1 MMSPKDP
8 PLFDSST
15 QCQGVAAHLHRYV
28 EGELD
33 PVRAQLV
40 RTHTK
45 ACPRCADEVAML
57 ELEKLWVI
65 ESALETPELSARA
78 TERAMAPIRKM
89 AKRDAQRRRTR
100 VISIA
105 AGLIVAVTVG
115 IQTTALLR
123 PTPAAPQVMLN
134 DSPMAPSET
143 VTTVSKPATPVPA
156 VTPRVE
162 RQRVAP
168 SRIVDA
174 GPSTQSNAVLASYN
188 PVSKHSA
195 PRRLRPFASYPPGIA
210 YLPARSNHEVEC
222 YHGAPETP
230 QIVIRRRLAKNAA
243 RSSHARGTAPRA
255 SKRTILIGISMGPRR
270 ARSRHVTLPA
280 TMKLVKRFIVP
291 ANLDNAI
298 AYEPCVADPNADGK
312 TDLDDVAYGFQVLYG
327 AQAPS
332 AVEPDVGT
340 IPESDCDTMCLKA

>member
-1 MMSPKDP
+1 MGSEM
-8 PLFDSST
+8 
-15 QCQGVAAHLHRYV
+15 C
-28 EGELD
+28 
-33 PVRAQLV
+33 
-40 RTHTK
+40 
-45 ACPRCADEVAML
+45 
-57 ELEKLWVI
+57 
-65 ESALETPELSARA
+65 
-78 TERAMAPIRKM
+78 IRD
-89 AKRDAQRRRTR
+89 R
-100 VISIA
+100 S
-105 AGLIVAVTVG
+105 
-115 IQTTALLR
+115 
-123 PTPAAPQVMLN
+123 
-134 DSPMAPSET
+134 
-143 VTTVSKPATPVPA
+143 
-156 VTPRVE
+156 VTPRLE
-162 RQRVAP
+162 RQRAAP

-298 AYEPCVADPNADGK
+298 AYEPCVADPNDDGK
-312 TDLDDVAYGFQVLYG
+312 TALDDVAYGFQVLYS

-340 IPESDCDTMCLKA
+340 IPEPDCDTMCLKA